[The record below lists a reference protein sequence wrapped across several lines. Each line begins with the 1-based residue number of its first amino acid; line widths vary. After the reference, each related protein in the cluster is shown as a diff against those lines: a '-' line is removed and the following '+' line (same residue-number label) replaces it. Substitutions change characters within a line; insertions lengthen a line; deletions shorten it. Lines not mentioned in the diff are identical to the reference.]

1 MTGKILEVFGYLLI
15 VLSIILSFAGVVD
28 FSASGGKNELVQ
40 LGIFFSCLLGAV
52 LVFFGKAA
60 CK

>member
-1 MTGKILEVFGYLLI
+1 